1 MKALQKFALSLGLMA
16 VALVLFPS
24 IVEASSL
31 LNPGDVPESV
41 SAATGGEGS
50 LRTLILRVVN
60 YGLGFLGV
68 IAVIMIIYAGVLY
81 TTAAGND
88 DNIGKAKNIIMYAV
102 VGILIVLLSFVI
114 VQATLG
120 AGTGVEV

>member
-1 MKALQKFALSLGLMA
+1 MA